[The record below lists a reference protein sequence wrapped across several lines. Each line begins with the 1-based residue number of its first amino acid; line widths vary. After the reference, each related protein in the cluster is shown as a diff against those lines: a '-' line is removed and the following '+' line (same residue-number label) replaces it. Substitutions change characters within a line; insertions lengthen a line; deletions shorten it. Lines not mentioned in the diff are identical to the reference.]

1 MSATRDPSQPELQAL
16 LLSFNARR
24 YDEMERGA
32 RQLLQRYPDSGQLY
46 KALGVALQA
55 QGKEAVETLQRAR
68 TLLPEDAELPGNLG
82 NLLSQ
87 QGRHEEALACY
98 RDALALRPDFAEAHG
113 NLGLALMRAGR
124 LEEALSCLQRALQ
137 LKPGFV
143 EAHCNVGL
151 VLQRL
156 GRLEDALASLQRAL
170 ALKPDFA
177 AAQSLLGKALFESAH
192 GLAAQGQ
199 TQAAIMRYQQLL
211 QRQPA
216 HLPAL
221 CNLGLLLQG
230 LGRLA
235 EAESLYRRGLA
246 LAPDASELLNNLG
259 NALKAQGR
267 LDEALA
273 LYRRAIAA
281 RPADTL
287 AYGNLAA
294 ALREL
299 GDLDGAAACYQRILA
314 LQPEQHWA
322 HSDLLF
328 LGCHREQHSLDAA
341 RAAAEAYGTGLAA
354 LAQSGRDWPNRPDP
368 ERCLRVGLVSADLRE
383 HPVGYFLQ
391 TLLAALAEQ
400 AADRLT
406 LLVYANNAQH
416 DGLSAAMKASVA
428 GWRQVQDLSDEALA
442 AQIEADAVD
451 ILIDLS
457 GHTAGNRLPV
467 FARRPAPLQLSWL
480 GYCASTG
487 VAAIDYVLSDPW
499 IAPPNMEAAFT
510 ERLWRLPESFLCF
523 TPPALDLPVAPLP
536 AAAQGHLTFGCFN
549 KLNKLNDAVLR
560 LWAELLAAVPGS
572 QLYLKNAQLDV
583 ASTRAAQLARL
594 AALGVPGERL
604 RLEGASPRADY
615 LRCYAQV
622 DIALDP
628 FPYPGGTTSM
638 EALWMGVP
646 VLTLAGTTPLSRQG
660 VSIMQNLQLPD
671 WVASDRTSYLS
682 LAQRHAADLPALE
695 ALRQG
700 LRARLLHSP
709 LCDAPRFATHFE
721 AALRQMWRHWCDERK
736 KAPNQSGPAGCVS
749 PQA

>member
-1 MSATRDPSQPELQAL
+1 MSATRDPSPLELQPL

-24 YDEMERGA
+24 YDEMERAA
-32 RQLLQRYPDSGQLY
+32 RALLLSFPDSGALW

-55 QGKEAVETLQRAR
+55 QGKEAIETLRRAR
-68 TLLPEDAELPGNLG
+68 TLLPDDAELPSNLG

-87 QGRHEEALACY
+87 QGRHEEALGCY

-124 LEEALSCLQRALQ
+124 LDEAQSCLQRALQ

-143 EAHCNVGL
+143 EAHCNLGL

-156 GRLEDALASLQRAL
+156 GRMDEALASFERAL

-177 AAQSLLGKALFESAH
+177 AAQSLLGKALFDAAH
-192 GLAAQGQ
+192 AQAAQGR
-199 TQAAIMRYQQLL
+199 TVAAIARYQQLL
-211 QRQPA
+211 QRQPQ

-221 CNLGLLLQG
+221 CNLGLLQQG

-235 EAESLYRRGLA
+235 DAEALYRRGLA
-246 LAPDASELLNNLG
+246 LDPGATELLNNLG
-259 NALKAQGR
+259 NTLKAQGR
-267 LDEALA
+267 LDEALT

-287 AYGNLAA
+287 AHGNLAA

-299 GDLDGAAACYQRILA
+299 GDFDGAAHGYRRILA
-314 LQPEQHWA
+314 LQPEQRWA

-328 LGCHREQHSLDAA
+328 LQCHLEPDTAAAA
-341 RAAAEAYGTGLAA
+341 RAAAERYGATLASITPA
-354 LAQSGRDWPNRPDP
+354 RDGWPDAAEPA
-368 ERCLRVGLVSADLRE
+368 RCLRVGLVSADLRE

-391 TLLAALAEQ
+391 ALLAALAAQ
-400 AADRLT
+400 ASDRLA
-406 LLVYANNAQH
+406 LLIYANNAQH
-416 DGLSAAMKASVA
+416 DGLSAALKASVS
-428 GWRQVQDLSDEALA
+428 GWRQVQDMSDAQLA
-442 AQIEADAVD
+442 AQIEADGVD

-467 FARRPAPLQLSWL
+467 FARKPAPLQLAWL

-499 IAPPNMEAAFT
+499 IAPPGTEAAFT

-523 TPPALDLPVAPLP
+523 TPPTPALPIAPLP
-536 AAAQGHLTFGCFN
+536 AAARGHLTFGCFN

-572 QLYLKNAQLDV
+572 RLYLKNAQLDV
-583 ASTRAAQLARL
+583 ASTRAGLQARL
-594 AALGVPGERL
+594 AALGVPAERL
-604 RLEGASPRADY
+604 WLEGASPRADY
-615 LRCYAQV
+615 LRCYANV

-660 VSIMQNLQLPD
+660 VSIMQNLRLPD
-671 WVASDRTSYLS
+671 WVAADRADYLA
-682 LAQRHAADLPALE
+682 LAQRHAADLQTLAV
-695 ALRQG
+695 LRQG
-700 LRARLLHSP
+700 LRARLLRSP
-709 LCDAPRFATHFE
+709 LCDAPRFATYFE
-721 AALRQMWRHWCDERK
+721 AALRQLWRRHCDEK
-736 KAPNQSGPAGCVS
+736 KAPNQSGPPGCVS